1 MTTAS
6 AIPQPVASPRHAN
19 DATTGAKKAAPLAAL
34 TALGIVYGDLG
45 TSPLYTLQ
53 TVIQATGSH
62 VSASAALG
70 LLSLLFWTLI
80 ITISIKYCVF
90 VMRADNHGEG
100 GILALMSLVGANAW
114 RKGSY
119 IFAGMGLLGAAL
131 IYGDGVITP
140 AISVL
145 SALEGV
151 NVATSALKPYIL
163 PIALT
168 ILVTLFAAQ
177 KLGTQKIGGAF
188 GPIMLIWFVTIGALG
203 LGGVLRHPAV
213 LAAVNPLYGLTY
225 LVQSGPKSLLILGG
239 VFLCA
244 TGGEALY
251 ADMGHIGRFPIR
263 LAWYTIVLPALVL
276 SYAGQTAI
284 LMDTSGTGAV
294 NPFFQLAPAGALY
307 PLVALATVATVIASQ
322 AIITGAF
329 SMTRQAVQL
338 GWLPQFDI
346 HQTSDEVYGQ
356 IYVPAVNWSMAV
368 VTLAITLTFRSSDH
382 LAGAYGTAVST
393 TMLLTTVLLYRAMHR
408 VWKWPALA
416 IFPATALFLAV
427 DLSFSVANMAKLLDG
442 GWIPLTLGVAILI
455 VMITWRSGMQVLWAK
470 TQARAVPLAQFL
482 KQMTE
487 NAIPRTPGVAV
498 FLTREQELV
507 PPVILDFVKTTGALR
522 ETVIAL
528 SVHFD
533 EAPRIRH
540 EERGAYAKVAE
551 GFWRVNLKYGFVE
564 IPNIAVALQD
574 LPGFCDDVDVS
585 NAVFIGARDFV
596 ARDKAHP
603 AMARWRTSLFSFLY
617 RNGMRITD
625 RFNLPPN
632 RTIEIARHMEI

>member
-1 MTTAS
+1 MSMAS
-6 AIPQPVASPRHAN
+6 VIPEPAASPHHAK
-19 DATTGAKKAAPLAAL
+19 DAAQGAQKAAPLAAL
-34 TALGIVYGDLG
+34 TALGIVFGDLG

-100 GILALMSLVGANAW
+100 GILALMSLVGANDW
-114 RKGSY
+114 RRGTY
-119 IFAGMGLLGAAL
+119 VFATMGLLGAAL

-151 NVATSALKPYIL
+151 NVATTALKPYIL
-163 PIALT
+163 PIAVA
-168 ILVTLFAAQ
+168 ILVTLFTAQ
-177 KLGTQKIGGAF
+177 RLGTQKIGGAF
-188 GPIMLIWFVTIGALG
+188 GPIMLIWFATIGLLG
-203 LGGVLRHPAV
+203 IGGILRHPSV
-213 LAAVNPLYGLTY
+213 LAAVNPVYGLSY
-225 LVQSGPKSLLILGG
+225 LIHSGVKSLLILGG

-251 ADMGHIGRFPIR
+251 ADMGHFGRLPIR
-263 LAWYTIVLPALVL
+263 LAWYTIVLPGLVL

-284 LMDTSGTGAV
+284 LMDSSGAGAV
-294 NPFFQLAPAGALY
+294 NPFFQLAPAWALY

-322 AIITGAF
+322 SIITGAF

-346 HQTSDEVYGQ
+346 RQTSDQIYGQ
-356 IYVPAVNWSMAV
+356 IYVPAVNWLMAIITV
-368 VTLAITLTFRSSDH
+368 AIAVSFGSSDR

-393 TMLLTTVLLYRAMHR
+393 TMLLTSLLLYRAMSR
-408 VWKWPALA
+408 VWKWTALA
-416 IFPATALFLAV
+416 IIPLTGLFLTV
-427 DLSFSVANMAKLLDG
+427 DLSFFVANMEKLLDG
-442 GWIPLTLGVAILI
+442 GWIPLTLGLAIFF
-455 VMITWRSGMQVLWAK
+455 VMVTWRTGVRQLWVK
-470 TQARAVPLAQFL
+470 TKARGIPLAQFL
-482 KQMTE
+482 KQLE
-487 NAIPRTPGVAV
+487 EGAIPRTPGVAV
-498 FLTREQELV
+498 FLTRERELV
-507 PPVILDFVKTTGALR
+507 PPLILDFVQTTGALR

-528 SVHFD
+528 SVQFE

-540 EERGAYAKVAE
+540 DERGAYAKVAE
-551 GFWRVNLKYGFVE
+551 GFWRVSLKYGFVE
-564 IPNIAVALQD
+564 VPDIALALKD
-574 LPGFCDDVDVS
+574 LPGFGDDVDIS
-585 NAVFIGARDFV
+585 DAVFIGARDLV
-596 ARDKAHP
+596 SRAKDHP
-603 AMARWRTSLFSFLY
+603 SMAAWRTNLFGFLF

-625 RFNLPPN
+625 RFNLPPD
-632 RTIEIARHMEI
+632 RTLEVARHIEI

>member
-1 MTTAS
+1 MSTAS
-6 AIPQPVASPRHAN
+6 AIPQPTASPRHAK
-19 DATTGAKKAAPLAAL
+19 DAVQGAKKAAPLAAL

-53 TVIQATGSH
+53 TVLQATGSH
-62 VSASAALG
+62 VSTSAALG

-80 ITISIKYCVF
+80 VTISIKYCVF

-100 GILALMSLVGANAW
+100 GILALMSLIGANDW
-114 RKGSY
+114 RRGTY
-119 IFAGMGLLGAAL
+119 LFAGMSLVGAAL

-163 PIALT
+163 PLAVV

-177 KLGTQKIGGAF
+177 RLGTEKIGGAF
-188 GPIMLIWFVTIGALG
+188 GPIMLVWFMVIGVLG
-203 LGGVLRHPAV
+203 IGGILRHPGV
-213 LAAVNPLYGLTY
+213 LAAVNPLYGLDY
-225 LVQSGPKSLLILGG
+225 LIHSGAKSLLILGG

-263 LAWYTIVLPALVL
+263 LAWYSVVLPALVL

-284 LMDTSGTGAV
+284 LMDAKGAGPV
-294 NPFFQLAPAGALY
+294 NPFFDLAPGWALY

-329 SMTRQAVQL
+329 TMTRQAVQL

-346 HQTSDEVYGQ
+346 RQTSDEMYGQ
-356 IYVPAVNWSMAV
+356 IYVPAVNWFMAIIT
-368 VTLAITLTFRSSDH
+368 VTIALAFGSSDR

-393 TMLLTTVLLYRAMHR
+393 TMLLTTFLLYRAMRR
-408 VWKWPALA
+408 VWKWPAWA
-416 IFPATALFLAV
+416 IFPLTALFLSV
-427 DLSFSVANMAKLLDG
+427 DFSFWIANMAKLLDG
-442 GWIPLTLGVAILI
+442 GWIPLTLGAAIFFI
-455 VMITWRSGMQVLWAK
+455 MITWRSGVRRLWAK
-470 TQARAVPLAQFL
+470 TKARGVRLKQFL
-482 KQMTE
+482 KDLEDQS
-487 NAIPRTPGVAV
+487 IPRTPGVVV

-507 PPVILDFVKTTGALR
+507 PPLILDFVQTTGALR

-528 SVHFD
+528 SVQFE
-533 EAPRIRH
+533 EAPRIQH
-540 EERGAYAKVAE
+540 AERGAYSKVAE
-551 GFWRVNLKYGFVE
+551 GYWRVNLKYGFVE
-564 IPNIAVALQD
+564 IPNIALALND
-574 LPGFCDDVDVS
+574 LPGFGDAVDLS
-585 NAVFIGARDFV
+585 DAIYIGARDLID
-596 ARDKAHP
+596 RDKVHP
-603 AMARWRTSLFSFLY
+603 SMAAWRTNLFAFLF

-625 RFNLPPN
+625 RFNLPPS
-632 RTIEIARHMEI
+632 RTLEIARHIEI

>member
-1 MTTAS
+1 MSTAS
-6 AIPQPVASPRHAN
+6 VIPQPTASPRHAK
-19 DATTGAKKAAPLAAL
+19 DAVDGAKKAAPLAAL

-62 VSASAALG
+62 VSASVALG

-80 ITISIKYCVF
+80 ITVSIKYCVF

-100 GILALMSLVGANAW
+100 GILALMSLVGANDW
-114 RKGSY
+114 RRGTY
-119 IFAGMGLLGAAL
+119 VFAAMGLLGAAL

-163 PIALT
+163 PIAVV

-177 KLGTQKIGGAF
+177 RLGTEKIGGAF
-188 GPIMLIWFVTIGALG
+188 GPIMLVWFVVIGVLG
-203 LGGVLRHPAV
+203 LGGILRHPAV
-213 LAAVNPLYGLTY
+213 LAAVNPLYGLSY
-225 LVQSGPKSLLILGG
+225 LVHSGAKSVLILGG

-263 LAWYTIVLPALVL
+263 LAWYGIVLPALVL

-284 LMDTSGTGAV
+284 LMDANATGAT
-294 NPFFQLAPAGALY
+294 NPFFQLAPAWALY

-329 SMTRQAVQL
+329 TMTRQAVQL

-346 HQTSDEVYGQ
+346 RQTSDEMYGQ
-356 IYVPAVNWSMAV
+356 IYVPAVNWFMAIIT
-368 VTLAITLTFRSSDH
+368 VTIALTFGSSDR

-393 TMLLTTVLLYRAMHR
+393 TMLLTTFLLYRAMHR
-408 VWKWPALA
+408 VWKWPAWAVL
-416 IFPATALFLAV
+416 PLTALFLGV
-427 DLSFSVANMAKLLDG
+427 DTSFWIANMSKLLDG
-442 GWIPLTLGVAILI
+442 GWIPLTLGAVIFF
-455 VMITWRSGMQVLWAK
+455 VMITWRSGVRQLWAK
-470 TQARAVPLAQFL
+470 TKARGVPLAQFL
-482 KQMTE
+482 KQLE
-487 NAIPRTPGVAV
+487 DNAIPRTPGVAV
-498 FLTREQELV
+498 FLTRERELV
-507 PPVILDFVKTTGALR
+507 PPLILDFVQTTGALR

-528 SVHFD
+528 SVQFE
-533 EAPRIRH
+533 EAPRIQH
-540 EERGAYAKVAE
+540 AERAAYSKVAE
-551 GFWRVNLKYGFVE
+551 GFWRVNVKYGFVE
-564 IPNIAVALQD
+564 IPNITAALKD
-574 LPGFCDDVDVS
+574 LPGFGDDVDLS
-585 NAVFIGARDFV
+585 DAVFIGARDLV
-596 ARDKAHP
+596 SRDAEHP
-603 AMARWRTSLFSFLY
+603 SMAAWRTNLFGFLF

-632 RTIEIARHMEI
+632 RTLEIARHIEI

>member
-1 MTTAS
+1 MSLAS
-6 AIPQPVASPRHAN
+6 AIPKPAAGPRHAK
-19 DATTGAKKAAPLAAL
+19 DATQGAKKAAPLAAL

-53 TVIQATGSH
+53 TVIHATGSH

-80 ITISIKYCVF
+80 ITISLKYCVF

-100 GILALMSLVGANAW
+100 GILALMSLVGANDW
-114 RKGSY
+114 RRRTY
-119 IFAGMGLLGAAL
+119 IFAGMGLVGAAL

-163 PIALT
+163 PIAIA
-168 ILVTLFAAQ
+168 ILATLFAAQ
-177 KLGTQKIGGAF
+177 RLGTQKIGGAF
-188 GPIMLIWFVTIGALG
+188 GPIMLVWFVTIGLLG
-203 LGGVLRHPAV
+203 IGGILRHPSV
-213 LAAVNPLYGLTY
+213 LAAVNPIYGLSY
-225 LVQSGPKSLLILGG
+225 LIHSGSKSLLILGG

-251 ADMGHIGRFPIR
+251 ADMGHFGRFPIR
-263 LAWYTIVLPALVL
+263 LAWYCIVLPALVL

-284 LMDTSGTGAV
+284 LMDASATASV
-294 NPFFQLAPAGALY
+294 NPFFQLAPAWGLY
-307 PLVALATVATVIASQ
+307 PLVVLATIATVIASQ
-322 AIITGAF
+322 SIITGAF

-346 HQTSDEVYGQ
+346 RQTSDEAYGQ
-356 IYVPAVNWSMAV
+356 IYVPAVNWIMAIITV
-368 VTLAITLTFRSSDH
+368 AITVSFGSSDR

-393 TMLLTTVLLYRAMHR
+393 TMLLTTFLLFRAMHR

-416 IFPATALFLAV
+416 IIPLTAVFLGV
-427 DLSFSVANMAKLLDG
+427 DLSFSVANMMKLLDG
-442 GWIPLTLGVAILI
+442 GWIPLTLGLVIFL
-455 VMITWRSGMQVLWAK
+455 VMITWRSGMRVLWAK
-470 TQARAVPLAQFL
+470 NQARAVPLAQFL
-482 KQMTE
+482 KQLE
-487 NAIPRTPGVAV
+487 DGAIPRTPGVCV

-507 PPVILDFVKTTGALR
+507 PPLILDFVKTTGALR

-528 SVHFD
+528 SVRFE
-533 EAPRIRH
+533 EAPRILH
-540 EERGAYAKVAE
+540 QERGAYARVAG
-551 GFWRVNLKYGFVE
+551 GFWRVDLKYGFVE
-564 IPNIAVALQD
+564 VPNIAIALKD

-585 NAVFIGARDFV
+585 DAVFIGARDFV
-596 ARDKAHP
+596 ARDEHHSS
-603 AMARWRTSLFSFLY
+603 MAAWRTSVFSFLY
-617 RNGMRITD
+617 RNGMRMTD
-625 RFNLPPN
+625 RFNLPAAQ
-632 RTIEIARHMEI
+632 TIEIARHIEI